1 MTRGIFGGTFD
12 PIHTGHLIVARAAL
26 EALGLDEVLFVA
38 AGRPWMKEAG
48 TVSPAE
54 DRARMVELAVAD
66 DPQFRAS
73 RLEIERP
80 GETYTL
86 DTLRALPPDDALSVL
101 LLGADAFAG
110 FPAWREPA
118 EVARLA
124 RIAVLGRPGRD
135 TAAIIDE
142 VKAQVPNVDAS
153 PLDAPLIEISAT
165 AIRGRVRQGLPIRD
179 LVPPGVAGYIAAHG
193 LYRPDGEAPQ
203 DTRRERLKE
212 IIETRAV
219 MRGSFALASGKT
231 SNYYFDGRR
240 ATHDPEGVVL
250 IGELVAELLDPGIQA
265 IGGPATAANP
275 IITATQIA
283 SARAGHPIDAF
294 YVRSQTK
301 EHGTKRLIEGNLP
314 APGAEVVVVDDTMTT
329 GGSLRHAIEAVEAE
343 GCKVA
348 RVIVVVDRGQGGAD
362 TLRAQGYEVS
372 ALFLADPNGNLT

>member
-1 MTRGIFGGTFD
+1 MTLGIFGGTFD

-26 EALGLDEVLFVA
+26 EALGLDEVLFLP

-48 TVSPAE
+48 AVSPAE

-66 DPQFRAS
+66 DPQFRAA
-73 RLEIERP
+73 RLEVERP
-80 GETYTL
+80 GRTYTL
-86 DTLRALPPDDALSVL
+86 DTLRALPPGDGRPVL
-101 LLGADAFAG
+101 LLGADAFSG

-124 RIAVLGRPGRD
+124 KIAVLGRPGRD

-142 VKAQVPNVDAS
+142 VKAQVPNVDAV
-153 PLDAPLIEISAT
+153 PLDTPLVEISAT
-165 AIRGRVRQGLPIRD
+165 AIRDRVRQGLPIRD
-179 LVPPGVAGYIAAHG
+179 LVPPAVARYVADHG
-193 LYRPDGEAPQ
+193 LYRPGAGSAP
-203 DTRRERLKE
+203 DTRRDRLKQV
-212 IIETRAV
+212 IEARAV
-219 MRGSFALASGKT
+219 MRGSFTLASGKT

-240 ATHDPEGVVL
+240 ATHDPEGAIL
-250 IGELVAELLDPGIQA
+250 IGELVAQLLDPGVQA

-275 IITATQIA
+275 IITAAQIA
-283 SARAGHPIDAF
+283 AARAGRPVDAF

-301 EHGTKRLIEGNLP
+301 EHGTKRLVEGNLP
-314 APGAEVVVVDDTMTT
+314 GSGAEVVVVDDTMTT

-348 RVIVVVDRGQGGAD
+348 RVIVVVDRGEGGAD

-372 ALFLADPNGNLT
+372 ALFHADTNGNLT